1 MRSLWPYRLTAVSLC
16 NKICCIVTL
25 MEAMAAKDSVE
36 ATTAMAFRA
45 AMAWE
50 PAMDSAVDMVIRL
63 LTWPAIVVTDSML
76 FLKSRSSK
84 SAIRDR
90 IKSKS
95 DAERRKDRRKI
106 RMPRVSKYWILRFQG
121 IALHMLKTKTMQ
133 LVSKDKTSTVYR
145 PTTMVAMVATAWT
158 LSMDTA
164 A

>member
-1 MRSLWPYRLTAVSLC
+1 MRSLWPYRLTAVSLS
-16 NKICCIVTL
+16 NKICCIVIL

-36 ATTAMAFRA
+36 ATTAMAYKV

-50 PAMDSAVDMVIRL
+50 PATASAVDMVRL

-133 LVSKDKTSTVYR
+133 LVSKDRTSMAHR
-145 PTTMVAMVATAWT
+145 LTTMVATAWT
-158 LSMDTA
+158 LSMDMA